1 MQVPP
6 YVGHGGIADTGW
18 KLTSFSSP
26 TRQARVWFTTRP
38 GFAVS
43 AASLLAQYLLH
54 ESIRGVPF
62 APFAVGNRLIRLVP
76 GSVATEAIERL
87 GHNAQPLLAGL
98 LIGITL
104 ALGAALGRRTP
115 AIFGALVFLLSMFAF
130 SVDPVPHTLLQNAE
144 ASTCAALAAA
154 LVAWSIR
161 PSVPSV
167 WNSAEP
173 RVDPD
178 RRRLLQLRLLG
189 GGALALGGSALARRR
204 LRDGT
209 SEAVRADS
217 GAVESADSAF
227 DSIAG
232 LSALVTSRDDHY
244 LVDIDLD
251 DPVVD
256 GDGWRL
262 KIGGAV
268 AEQRTYSLE
277 QLQDLRTVEEPV
289 VMQCI
294 SNTVGGSLV
303 GNARW
308 TGVLLST
315 LLTAARPE
323 SPGRIVI
330 ARAADGYTE
339 TIPLDGDVPDRVL
352 VAFAMDGQVLPEGH
366 GFPARLI
373 FPGRYGMRSV
383 KWLTE
388 IEVITGEDEGYW
400 EKRGWDREAIMGTA
414 SRIDV
419 PQHRGVT
426 TSPLRIAGVA
436 WAGDRR
442 ISAVEVSADDGA
454 TWARAELEREIGP
467 LAWRRWSA
475 EMTLAPGV
483 YALLV
488 RAYDGTGATQ
498 QAERRSPHPF
508 GASGYHRVVVTVR

>member
-1 MQVPP
+1 
-6 YVGHGGIADTGW
+6 
-18 KLTSFSSP
+18 LTSSSLT
-26 TRQARVWFTTRP
+26 TRQARVWFTARP

-43 AASLLAQYLLH
+43 AAALLTQYLLH

-62 APFAVGNRLIRLVP
+62 APFALGNRLIRLAP

-87 GHNAQPLLAGL
+87 GHNAQPLFAWL

-104 ALGAALGRRTP
+104 SFGAALGRRPP
-115 AIFGALVFLLSMFAF
+115 AIFGALAFLLSMFAF
-130 SVDPVPHTLLQNAE
+130 GVDPVPHTLLQNAE

-161 PSVPSV
+161 PSMPSV

-173 RVDPD
+173 RVDTD
-178 RRRLLQLRLLG
+178 RRRVLQLLLLG

-217 GAVESADSAF
+217 GAVERANPAF

-244 LVDIDLD
+244 VVDIDLD
-251 DPVVD
+251 DPVID
-256 GDGWRL
+256 GEGWRL
-262 KIGGAV
+262 KVSGAV
-268 AEQRTYSLE
+268 ANQREYSIE
-277 QLQDLRTVEEPV
+277 QLRAMHTVEEPV
-289 VMQCI
+289 VLQCI

-308 TGVLLST
+308 TGVPLLA
-315 LLTAARPE
+315 LIAAAQPD
-323 SPGRIVI
+323 SDAHIVI

-339 TIPLDGDVPDRVL
+339 TIPVDGGVPDHVL

-388 IEVITGEDEGYW
+388 LEVITRDDEGYW
-400 EKRGWDREAIMGTA
+400 EKRGWDRQAIMGTA

-442 ISAVEVSADDGA
+442 ISAVEVSGDEGA
-454 TWARAELEREIGP
+454 TWTPAELERESGP
-467 LAWRRWSA
+467 LAWRRWRA
-475 EMTLAPGV
+475 EMAAAPGV

-488 RAYDGTGATQ
+488 RAYDGTGAPQ

>member
-6 YVGHGGIADTGW
+6 HIGHGGIADTGW
-18 KLTSFSSP
+18 KLTSSSLT
-26 TRQARVWFTTRP
+26 TRQARVWFTARP

-43 AASLLAQYLLH
+43 AAALLVQFLLH
-54 ESIRGVPF
+54 EAVRGVPF
-62 APFAVGNRLIRLVP
+62 APYALGNRLIRLAP

-87 GHNAQPLLAGL
+87 GHNALPLFAGL

-104 ALGAALGRRTP
+104 SLGAALGRRTP
-115 AIFGALVFLLSMFAF
+115 GTFGALAFLLSMLSFRL
-130 SVDPVPHTLLQNAE
+130 DPVPHTLLQNAE

-154 LVAWSIR
+154 LVAWSLR

-167 WNSAEP
+167 WNGAEA
-173 RVDPD
+173 RVDTD
-178 RRRLLQLRLLG
+178 RRRVLQLLLLG
-189 GGALALGGSALARRR
+189 GGALALGGSALARR
-204 LRDGT
+204 LSPGGT
-209 SEAVRADS
+209 SEALRADS
-217 GAVESADSAF
+217 GAGEGADPAF
-227 DSIAG
+227 DAIPD

-244 LVDIDLD
+244 VVDIDLD
-251 DPVVD
+251 DPVID
-256 GDGWRL
+256 GEGWRL
-262 KIGGAV
+262 KVSGAV
-268 AEQRTYSLE
+268 ANQREYSIE
-277 QLQDLRTVEEPV
+277 QLQGMRTVEEPV

-308 TGVLLST
+308 IGVPLST
-315 LLTAARPE
+315 LIAAAKPE
-323 SPGRIVI
+323 LDARLVI

-339 TIPLDGDVPDRVL
+339 TIPLDGGAQDGVL
-352 VAFAMDGQVLPEGH
+352 VAFAMDGQVLPESH

-388 IEVITGEDEGYW
+388 LEVITGDDEGYW
-400 EKRGWDREAIMGTA
+400 EKRGWDPEAIMGTA

-483 YALLV
+483 YALLA
-488 RAYDGTGATQ
+488 RAYDGTGAAQ